1 MQNEFT
7 IGYSPEFYNE
17 ISLIYSYIKY
27 NLQNVIAAKR
37 LIIEIEKQIN
47 YRLQNPLGYKQYK
60 TYSDNI
66 YYKIYINNYVIFYT
80 VSGNTMIIRRIIYN
94 RRNFDRLL

>member
-47 YRLQNPLGYKQYK
+47 YRLQNPLGY
-60 TYSDNI
+60 
-66 YYKIYINNYVIFYT
+66 
-80 VSGNTMIIRRIIYN
+80 
-94 RRNFDRLL
+94 